1 MSYNN
6 FQMIVFQSSEAAYEY
21 GLHMQPELK

>member
-6 FQMIVFQSSEAAYEY
+6 FQMIVFQSSETAHEY
-21 GLHMQPELK
+21 GLDMQPELK